1 MFRGRVTSGGPR
13 AYAAGSSNVGNPG
26 GGSLK
31 NVISAPIAEG
41 FVVPSSGFSFEGRA
55 QQLTDYDPQH
65 SSRVCGN
72 GLFTVPVLGTSS
84 TGVGILNA
92 QVSANL
98 TPSVLDSRLANIE
111 KVFQFYAIRYC
122 KITFITNLPS
132 SSTVGQFAFGVLQ
145 DIMAVGAPTASA
157 VLEVSPS
164 MLVPCWQ
171 SASMVYTH
179 TGTKVW
185 ECYNSSTANL
195 LMIQAALLG
204 VVNAGNGSGVPT
216 SSCGSLYVEY
226 VVDFYEPTSILSS
239 VNIPDQ
245 RLLQEIIEEEKDR
258 RAVDRSKVVTRF
270 LPTPLP
276 SSSIASGTIAPTP
289 GKTSNMDT
297 PVYVSLPGPSVA
309 PNANAS
315 ALQQDGGWFR
325 RG

>member
-13 AYAAGSSNVGNPG
+13 AYSAGASNVGNPG

-41 FVVPSSGFSFEGRA
+41 FVVPSSGFAFEGKA
-55 QQLTDYDPQH
+55 QQLTDYDPGH
-65 SSRVCGN
+65 ASRVCGN

-164 MLVPCWQ
+164 MLTPCWQ

-204 VVNAGNGSGVPT
+204 VVNAANGSGVPT

-239 VNIPDQ
+239 VNLPDQ
-245 RLLQEIIEEEKDR
+245 RLLKEVIEEELDR
-258 RAVDRSKVVTRF
+258 RAMIRSKMVSRSLST
-270 LPTPLP
+270 LTP
-276 SSSIASGTIAPTP
+276 SSSIASSNTVLTP
-289 GKTSNMDT
+289 SKISNTDT
-297 PVYVSLPGPSVA
+297 PVYVNLTGPSVA
-309 PNANAS
+309 PNPNGS
-315 ALQQDGGWFR
+315 ALQSDGGWFR
-325 RG
+325 RS